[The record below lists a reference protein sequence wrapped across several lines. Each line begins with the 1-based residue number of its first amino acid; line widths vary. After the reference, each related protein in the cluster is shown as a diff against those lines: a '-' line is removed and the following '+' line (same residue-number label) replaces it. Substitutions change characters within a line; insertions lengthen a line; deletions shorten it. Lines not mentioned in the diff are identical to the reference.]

1 MIAVHEGQSLFSQ
14 NLQTMRSPQL
24 WRQGSSMQGPSTC
37 LKSATS
43 ITTALPRGFFNM
55 SNSARERIAEII
67 GTPFVLQVYW
77 DRKRGW
83 CGNDKRLYSLPGMR
97 RSCYAITENETQ
109 KKLETVISAWSK
121 ALNILDAGV
130 CDENL

>member
-1 MIAVHEGQSLFSQ
+1 
-14 NLQTMRSPQL
+14 
-24 WRQGSSMQGPSTC
+24 
-37 LKSATS
+37 
-43 ITTALPRGFFNM
+43 M

-77 DRKRGW
+77 DRKRG
-83 CGNDKRLYSLPGMR
+83 GVEMIRGYLPGMR